1 MLIGTVFKTRS
12 FRSIFGILHYT
23 NQLLPVGLILF
34 ALIPFAFLEGIWGK
48 ILWQSA
54 SLSLG
59 YPNLELVM
67 SARLGAYKNPIAIKL
82 PQGTLSMLMLDG
94 FVCFVL
100 Q

>member
-48 ILWQSA
+48 ILMAICQSVTW
-54 SLSLG
+54 LSKLG
-59 YPNLELVM
+59 VGYV
-67 SARLGAYKNPIAIKL
+67 SKTRGI
-82 PQGTLSMLMLDG
+82 
-94 FVCFVL
+94 
-100 Q
+100 